1 MLSGRAGLIW
11 QPTDAQSYYVSR
23 GNSYNPSGELGVYG
37 ATGTN
42 LNAANEDLDP
52 EENRNYEIGAQ
63 WDFATALQLRARFSA
78 TRKSMRG

>member
-1 MLSGRAGLIW
+1 MVSGRTGLIW
-11 QPTDAQSYYVSR
+11 QPSAAQSYYVSV

-42 LNAANEDLDP
+42 LSAATDSLAP

-63 WDFATALQLRARFSA
+63 WDLTQALQLPGDCVD
-78 TRKSMRG
+78 TG